1 MPGFCIR
8 HSPMEGGE
16 IPIPS
21 TRKSNNQFPWQP
33 CPDIHRQG
41 ADGKSAGSESRGT
54 GRKAKSARTQKLVI
68 MKLLTITGRDLSEG
82 LHAVGIA
89 AVGHANNQYTVSVG
103 VEEGGRHYTKE
114 LVYEEPVEAD
124 SPLLRLIAAAENKT
138 ITREE
143 LNGFDMETLPK
154 KRIVIG
160 VVNKRTA
167 GGKLTPTVA
176 LVLSVAEVKEFAAS
190 LNPTKAAVQPS
201 TTE

>member
-1 MPGFCIR
+1 
-8 HSPMEGGE
+8 MEGGG

-21 TRKSNNQFPWQP
+21 TRKSNNQFPWRP
-33 CPDIHRQG
+33 YSDIHRQG

-143 LNGFDMETLPK
+143 LNGFDMETLQK
-154 KRIVIG
+154 
-160 VVNKRTA
+160 N
-167 GGKLTPTVA
+167 A
-176 LVLSVAEVKEFAAS
+176 L
-190 LNPTKAAVQPS
+190 
-201 TTE
+201 